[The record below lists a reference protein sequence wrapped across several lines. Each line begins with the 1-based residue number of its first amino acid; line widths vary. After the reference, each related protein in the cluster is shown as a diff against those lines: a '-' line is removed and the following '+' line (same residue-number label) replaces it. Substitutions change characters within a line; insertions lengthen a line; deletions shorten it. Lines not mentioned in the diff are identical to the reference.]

1 VKAADSTSRPDS
13 RDRPRLLRAAL
24 QARLGYARL
33 ADANA
38 SEELRG
44 PTTMLGTADLGTNQS
59 ATTAVDPPRCECG
72 GKGGMRGWDGTE
84 RGVEKGFRVF
94 TIVGRLMD

>member
-1 VKAADSTSRPDS
+1 
-13 RDRPRLLRAAL
+13 
-24 QARLGYARL
+24 
-33 ADANA
+33 
-38 SEELRG
+38 
-44 PTTMLGTADLGTNQS
+44 MLGTADQGTNHN

-94 TIVGRLMD
+94 IIVGRLMD